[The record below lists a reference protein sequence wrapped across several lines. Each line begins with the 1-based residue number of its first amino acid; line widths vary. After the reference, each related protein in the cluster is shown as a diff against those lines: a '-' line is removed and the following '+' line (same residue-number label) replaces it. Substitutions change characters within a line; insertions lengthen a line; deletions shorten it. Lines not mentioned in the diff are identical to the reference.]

1 MNISKREK
9 TLLVAVLVAA
19 AIAGFYLLF
28 YQPLIIRTEQV
39 FALVESEQ
47 SEIQNLLLKEQEN
60 KTMLEE
66 IAKIENEID
75 AVVGALPKADDEPGL
90 VIHLHHMFAPYDG
103 INSIQI
109 GDPIVHPE
117 FSEVAVGL
125 SFEGTYD
132 AFNSLLK
139 ALENSTYVNRLTSF
153 SVSET
158 QTVIDV
164 QVENVV
170 QPENETQTIVDV
182 QAENVVQPE
191 IEAQVVNDAKARRVS
206 VDMALTF
213 YFAN

>member
-1 MNISKREK
+1 MLMNISKREK
-9 TLLVAVLVAA
+9 TLLIAVLVAA
-19 AIAGFYLLF
+19 VIVGVYMLFYL
-28 YQPLIIRTEQV
+28 PLTTRIEQK

-47 SEIQNLLLKEQEN
+47 SELPNLLIKEQEN
-60 KTMLEE
+60 KTMSEE
-66 IAKIENEID
+66 IAQIESDI
-75 AVVGALPKADDEPGL
+75 AAAVGALPKVIDEPGL

-139 ALENSTYVNRLTSF
+139 ALEDSTYVNRLTSF

-158 QTVIDV
+158 Q
-164 QVENVV
+164 
-170 QPENETQTIVDV
+170 PAVDV
-182 QAENVVQPE
+182 LVENVVQPE
-191 IEAQVVNDAKARRVS
+191 IEAQTVNEVEARRVS
-206 VDMALTF
+206 VNMALTF
-213 YFAN
+213 HFSN

>member
-9 TLLVAVLVAA
+9 TLLVAVVVAA

-28 YQPLIIRTEQV
+28 YQPLITRTEQV

-75 AVVGALPKADDEPGL
+75 VVVGALPKADDEPGL
-90 VIHLHHMFAPYDG
+90 IIHLHHMFAPYDG
-103 INSIQI
+103 KNSLQI
-109 GDPIVHPE
+109 GDPIVHSE

-132 AFNSLLK
+132 AFNALLK

-164 QVENVV
+164 Q
-170 QPENETQTIVDV
+170 
-182 QAENVVQPE
+182 AENVVQPE
-191 IEAQVVNDAKARRVS
+191 IEAQTEIDAQPEIEAQTVNEVEVRRVS
-206 VDMALTF
+206 VNMALTF
-213 YFAN
+213 YFSN

>member
-9 TLLVAVLVAA
+9 TLLVAVVVAA

-28 YQPLIIRTEQV
+28 YQPLITRTEQV

-75 AVVGALPKADDEPGL
+75 VVVGALPKADDEPGL
-90 VIHLHHMFAPYDG
+90 IIHLHHMFAPYDG
-103 INSIQI
+103 KNSLQI
-109 GDPIVHPE
+109 GDPIVHSE

-132 AFNSLLK
+132 AFNALLK

-164 QVENVV
+164 Q
-170 QPENETQTIVDV
+170 
-182 QAENVVQPE
+182 AENVVQPE
-191 IEAQVVNDAKARRVS
+191 IEAQTVNEVEVRRVS
-206 VDMALTF
+206 VNMALTF
-213 YFAN
+213 YFSN